1 MEKKYTV
8 TVILKNNLRI
18 VGQKD
23 YDWGLES
30 VLNDLNKQFI
40 DICGNIFNKN
50 EITTVVVE
58 ENPLYEKEEEENINE

>member
-23 YDWGLES
+23 YDWGIES
-30 VLNDLNKQFI
+30 ILNDSNKQFV
-40 DICGNIFNKN
+40 DICGNVFNKS

-58 ENPLYEKEEEENINE
+58 ENPLYKKEEEENINE